1 MKINESEQKILFCV
15 AKCRQRV
22 GRGLTIEILQGSH
35 SVRVFNRRLNQ
46 NSAFGSMKGRETGEV
61 DEMIQ
66 ALIDRGLLVETED
79 ENPRLMLT
87 EESEELL
94 REYGHEID

>member
-1 MKINESEQKILFCV
+1 
-15 AKCRQRV
+15 
-22 GRGLTIEILQGSH
+22 
-35 SVRVFNRRLNQ
+35 
-46 NSAFGSMKGRETGEV
+46 
-61 DEMIQ
+61 MIQ

>member
-15 AKCRQRV
+15 AKCKQRV

-61 DEMIQ
+61 D
-66 ALIDRGLLVETED
+66 
-79 ENPRLMLT
+79 
-87 EESEELL
+87 
-94 REYGHEID
+94 